1 MQLMHKAKLI
11 TRIKGGL
18 GNQLFCYAAAR
29 RLAYKNGAEL
39 VLDDVTGF
47 QYDHRYKRQYA
58 LDAFHIPAR
67 RATALE
73 RQEPLGRLRRM
84 WMRRASAPLPLSQ
97 KRYIL
102 QSGVD
107 FDEALLSLVLQPG
120 LTYFDGFG
128 QSERYFADIED
139 IIRDDLRI
147 TPPTDP
153 ANQAMGAR
161 IQSAHSVALHVR
173 WFDGGGQ
180 ASVSNMSQSY
190 YRSAISHLESHM
202 AQPDFFIFSDDVERA
217 ADMLAPLMAER
228 EHTFVDLNRASGDAS
243 KDLWL
248 MTQCQHFVIGNS
260 TFAWWAA
267 WLGERKGSTRVV
279 APGLNIDPHTTT
291 TAWGFPYLLPER
303 WHAL

>member
-1 MQLMHKAKLI
+1 M
-11 TRIKGGL
+11 KGGL
-18 GNQLFCYAAAR
+18 GNQLFCYATAR
-29 RLAYKNGAEL
+29 RLAYKNDAEL

-47 QYDHRYKRQYA
+47 QYDYRYKRQYA
-58 LDAFHIPAR
+58 LGSFNIPAR

-84 WMRRASAPLPLSQ
+84 WLRRASAALPLSQ
-97 KRYIL
+97 RRYIL
-102 QSGVD
+102 QSGVN

-120 LTYFDGFG
+120 PTYFDGFG
-128 QSERYFADIED
+128 QSERYFADLEE
-139 IIRDDLRI
+139 IIRDDLYI
-147 TPPTDP
+147 TPPADL

-161 IQSAHSVALHVR
+161 IRSTHSVALHVR
-173 WFDGGGQ
+173 WFDSDAQ

-190 YRSAISHLESHM
+190 YRSAMSQIESHTVR
-202 AQPDFFIFSDDVERA
+202 PHFFVFSDDVGRA
-217 ADMLAPLMAER
+217 SNMIAPLMAER
-228 EHTFVDLNRASGDAS
+228 EHTFVDLNRANGDAS

-267 WLGERKGSTRVV
+267 WLGERKGSTCVV
-279 APGLNIDPHTTT
+279 APALNIDPNTAT
-291 TAWGFPYLLPER
+291 TAWGFSYLLPER